1 MIQSKILADTDENTV
16 FLYARPLGKV
26 FDRCEVEMSGLKYEF
41 TFHVEFRPRY
51 CQRFTPRPGN
61 VRVIVTREF
70 PVYDICVE
78 LHG

>member
-26 FDRCEVEMSGLKYEF
+26 FDRCEVEMSGLKYEL
-41 TFHVEFRPRY
+41 TLHVEFRTGYCKGFIPR
-51 CQRFTPRPGN
+51 TGDI
-61 VRVIVTREF
+61 RVIVTREF